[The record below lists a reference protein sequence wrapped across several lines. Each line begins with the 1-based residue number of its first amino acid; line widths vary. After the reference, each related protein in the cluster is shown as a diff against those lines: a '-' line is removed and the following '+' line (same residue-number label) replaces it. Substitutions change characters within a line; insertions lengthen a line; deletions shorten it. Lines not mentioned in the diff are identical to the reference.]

1 MRGLIEDNQ
10 LVTIAPVDVLDVVAG
25 DIVLVRWKGNVLLHV
40 VKEARAS
47 ELLIGN
53 NLGRVNGWA
62 KRSDVLGRVTKV
74 HDKLTACT

>member
-10 LVTIAPVDVLDVVAG
+10 LVTIAPVDVRAIIAG
-25 DIVLVRWKGNVLLHV
+25 DVVLVRWKTNFLLHL
-40 VKEARAS
+40 VKEARATD
-47 ELLIGN
+47 LLIGN

-74 HDKLTACT
+74 HPTA